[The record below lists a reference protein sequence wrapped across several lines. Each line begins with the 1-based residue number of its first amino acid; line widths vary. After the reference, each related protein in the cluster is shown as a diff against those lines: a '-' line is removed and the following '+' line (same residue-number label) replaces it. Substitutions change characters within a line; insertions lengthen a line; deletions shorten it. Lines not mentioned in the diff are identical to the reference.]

1 MAGSRKGGDSHE
13 GPRAIPENRWE
24 ESAEAER
31 RQDALVEEELERDAQ
46 PETDE
51 TGSDLTG
58 ALERGTRRVHENSE
72 DQARVGP
79 RSVKDP
85 EQPV

>member
-1 MAGSRKGGDSHE
+1 MAGNRKGGDSHE

-31 RQDALVEEELERDAQ
+31 MQDALVEEERLERDAM

-58 ALERGTRRVHENSE
+58 ALERATRRGLP
-72 DQARVGP
+72 ARP
-79 RSVKDP
+79 P
-85 EQPV
+85 PH

>member
-1 MAGSRKGGDSHE
+1 MAGNRKGGDSHK
-13 GPRAIPENRWE
+13 GPRAVPEYRWE

-31 RQDALVEEELERDAQ
+31 KQDALSEEELERDAL

-58 ALERGTRRVHENSE
+58 ALERGTRRAHENAE

-79 RSVKDP
+79 RAAKDP
-85 EQPV
+85 EQPS